1 MKTGFVIF
9 NDLTTLD
16 FVGVYDPV
24 TRLKTMNFLPGMEW
38 EILALGA
45 EERDARGLSIRPT
58 QVGGSLGEFDLLI
71 VPGGF
76 GTRPLVQDAEFV
88 EWMRGAAPCPLKVSV
103 CTGSLLLGAAGFL
116 EGKRATTHPNAFE
129 ALRPFCAQVSGERI
143 VDEGSIVTARGV
155 TSAIDLGLYL
165 CARLAGA
172 DAAAAI
178 RKQMD
183 YPYGTP

>member
-24 TRLKTMNFLPGMEW
+24 TRLKTMNFLPEMEW
-38 EILALGA
+38 EILALV
-45 EERDARGLSIRPT
+45 EEVHDDRGLSMRPT
-58 QVGGSLGEFDLLI
+58 RVGGSLGGFDLLI

-76 GTRPLVQDAEFV
+76 GTRPLVEDANFV
-88 EWMRGAAPCPLKVSV
+88 EWIRSAAPCPLKASV
-103 CTGSLLLGAAGFL
+103 CTGSLLFGAAGFL

-129 ALRPFCAQVSGERI
+129 ALRPFCAEVSDERI
-143 VDEGSIVTARGV
+143 VDEGAIVTARGV
-155 TSAIDLGLYL
+155 TAGIDLGLYL

-172 DAAAAI
+172 PAAAAI